1 MSEKLG
7 QGDLLEQ
14 REMVEG
20 KVDAGRYEIQCEKHS
35 YTPLDQALCSRDL
48 VWAIGRCKECPYIL
62 IIYNKS
68 SISLPTHQIKYTIRN
83 H

>member
-20 KVDAGRYEIQCEKHS
+20 KVDAGRYEIQCE
-35 YTPLDQALCSRDL
+35 
-48 VWAIGRCKECPYIL
+48 
-62 IIYNKS
+62 
-68 SISLPTHQIKYTIRN
+68 
-83 H
+83 